1 MVDIVQKV
9 KYQVEVN
16 TSELDRFKTAVD
28 ETNAA
33 IGRLN
38 TAFRGLS
45 TSIDQGMLKAL
56 STLNGRLSRF
66 TTVATPAVDQLE
78 KMVAP
83 MSGLATAMTRAAEQF
98 AAFTTSTNRALDDL
112 RKFNAE
118 MGRTKR
124 ETEESAAVQERSGHK
139 LSLAWLKVYGIFQ
152 TVKFSARAV
161 FDFLKEGA
169 QQLDL
174 EQILSKQVDGF
185 ERQINRA
192 RELTAGVVDRG
203 SLTRSFALMSSFGIP
218 MDKFAE
224 NMELV
229 QKMAIRTGQSA
240 DFLTE
245 SFARGI
251 SRLSPLILD
260 NLGIQVSL
268 SEANTTY
275 ANATG
280 KVVAELTKEERIAAL
295 LDQVLGKLRENTRG
309 VSLETGSAAASVLR
323 FETQIKDAKD
333 EVGKFAASIESL
345 LAFMGGG
352 KSQTFERGAQMF
364 DPLVNAL
371 KLTDDLIQKT
381 GGGKSNLSTPFEAMT
396 EALRSMKGMDV
407 SLFGDALDN
416 MSDGISRFMMLR
428 SQLPQASS
436 DFQTVLMSFRAA
448 RQEILHDYPM
458 GDATSA
464 GLGGAI
470 ATFTQNL
477 GIARSALQEVGNLYG
492 GVISSTDMA
501 ALAAKEEAAAH
512 QRSKDALLGATI
524 AQKVFGVPLA
534 VALAANYERV
544 SRNAESYHQS
554 VVEAGKA
561 LAFVSLGNKVL
572 LDMDHARL
580 KLEVDMNALNERMF
594 QLKNG
599 QILSEVNLN
608 EVIEERSAVV
618 SELAKVEKAL
628 AEDQFDSNARL
639 ERDRLLARLREL
651 NAIRDNKQ
659 AQLLADKEILASFQ
673 VMTKE
678 KLKSIKDFYLAS
690 IKMLEVTLMAV
701 PGSAQ
706 VKEQIQSFKNMIA
719 ELDKIIN
726 RGGRGGGGGVREEYE
741 PFKPIKNAKPTY
753 YGWTIDDLLE
763 VGGKLQ
769 EMREGFSIGGQ
780 VPGGFLGDS
789 NFFGSVSADELKK
802 AQDRLAEFDKA
813 RSAALGRFRSAN
825 MQERGLLGAFSD
837 EASVEAFRARL
848 QQLADHFRILDQ
860 ISTHLENTSVA
871 MGTFRDGMDDLFGS
885 DVIGMVTDFTSGME
899 GFTEALRAN
908 AGAYGLVNAAMPM
921 VHAFTQNIIKNR
933 KAQAGIEALMQGAA
947 SWAAY
952 AEGNIAGGTMHA
964 IAAGMYLAVAGG
976 VLRLPKGKGKDTKP
990 DDSSVKSQAV
1000 KGGDRHFH
1008 WHGQIA
1014 TTEAERGA
1022 MIRDMIR
1029 EAERAGI

>member
-1 MVDIVQKV
+1 MADIVQKV

-16 TSELDRFKTAVD
+16 TAELDRFKTAVD

-33 IGRLN
+33 IGRMN
-38 TAFRGLS
+38 TAFRGLA
-45 TSIDQGMLKAL
+45 TSIDQGMLKAFG
-56 STLNGRLSRF
+56 TLNGRLSRF
-66 TTVATPAVDQLE
+66 TTVATPAVEQLE

-83 MSGLATAMTRAAEQF
+83 LGGLATSMTKAAEQF

-118 MGRTKR
+118 LGRTKS
-124 ETEESAAVQERSGHK
+124 ESISEAEVQSRTLNSKGLKWLKYYGIIRSGWETTK
-139 LSLAWLKVYGIFQ
+139 W
-152 TVKFSARAV
+152 V
-161 FDFLKEGA
+161 FNEIKEGA
-169 QQLDL
+169 QNLDL
-174 EQILSKQVDGF
+174 ERVLSQQITGF
-185 ERQINRA
+185 ERQIARA
-192 RELTAGVVDRG
+192 QELTAGISSRA
-203 SLTRSFALMSSFGIP
+203 SLVRSFALMSSFGLP
-218 MDKFAE
+218 MQQFAE
-224 NMELV
+224 QMELV

-268 SEANTTY
+268 TEANKAY

-280 KVVAELTKEERIAAL
+280 KVVTELTKEERIAAMTEE
-295 LDQVLGKLRENTRG
+295 VLRKLEERTKG
-309 VSLETGSAAASVLR
+309 VSLTTGSAAAAVMR
-323 FETQIKDAKD
+323 FETAIKDAWDTVKGAGGTVIEAVDEMFSSARATVSGFVEPHKALMDAFESQDKMIRLLGGPSGSVNDLIKQYKGLTEAFSFLSKD
-333 EVGKFAASIESL
+333 EG
-345 LAFMGGG
+345 LA
-352 KSQTFERGAQMF
+352 
-364 DPLVNAL
+364 D
-371 KLTDDLIQKT
+371 
-381 GGGKSNLSTPFEAMT
+381 
-396 EALRSMKGMDV
+396 
-407 SLFGDALDN
+407 LFGNA
-416 MSDGISRFMMLR
+416 GIFGTTVG
-428 SQLPQASS
+428 QVNEVAS
-436 DFQTVLMSFRAA
+436 TA
-448 RQEILHDYPM
+448 RQEFERYAAEVRSGISGINDLVRDREQVQI
-458 GDATSA
+458 GGIFAIFGQNAGTLVSALEEVQTRFGGLLSTSDMLA
-464 GLGGAI
+464 FKSRMEAEARERSANAVRGAI
-470 ATFTQNL
+470 AAQALGVPLVDALLKNL
-477 GIARSALQEVGNLYG
+477 SALQDTQFKYYG
-492 GVISSTDMA
+492 HIVDSAKVMAFMA
-501 ALAAKEEAAAH
+501 ALNEG
-512 QRSKDALLGATI
+512 LL
-524 AQKVFGVPLA
+524 
-534 VALAANYERV
+534 
-544 SRNAESYHQS
+544 
-554 VVEAGKA
+554 AGDK
-561 LAFVSLGNKVL
+561 
-572 LDMDHARL
+572 ARL
-580 KLEVDMNALNERMF
+580 QETYLANDAAERMF
-594 QLKNG
+594 NLKNG
-599 QILSEVNLN
+599 QLLTELNLN
-608 EVIEERSAVV
+608 ETSKERSDVL
-618 SELAKVEKAL
+618 SKLADTEKRL
-628 AEDQFDSNARL
+628 LKDISDGEARL
-639 ERDRLLARLREL
+639 ERDRLLARLTEL

-673 VMTKE
+673 GMTKE

-690 IKMLEVTLMAV
+690 IKMLEVTLAAV

-706 VKEQIQSFKNMIA
+706 VKEQIQSLHNMIA
-719 ELDKIIN
+719 ELDKLMN
-726 RGGRGGGGGVREEYE
+726 RGGRGGGSAREEYE
-741 PFKPIKNAKPTY
+741 PFKPIKNVKPTY

-837 EASVEAFRARL
+837 EASVESFRARL

-871 MGTFRDGMDDLFGS
+871 MGTFRDGMDDLFGA
-885 DVIGMVTDFTSGME
+885 DVVSMVTDFTSGMQ

-921 VHAFTQNIIKNR
+921 VRAFTQNIIKNR

-947 SWAAY
+947 SWASY
-952 AEGNIAGGTMHA
+952 AEGNVAGGTMHA

-990 DDSSVKSQAV
+990 DDSAVKSQAV

-1029 EAERAGI
+1029 EAERAGM